1 MVLRAP
7 DRRSAPTA
15 VSRWRGGDKAG
26 PSAPTLDARSGR
38 PPGEPPG
45 GSGRRRGPG
54 GFRLLGW
61 LLSSLAM
68 LAIVGLVGGFLAFT
82 HYARDLPDY
91 TQLADYQPGITT
103 RLYAGDGRLLAEY
116 AVENRLF
123 VPVAVVPPHVR
134 QAFISAE
141 DQHFYEHGGLDW
153 LGIVRASLTNLR
165 NLGSGRR
172 LVGASTITQ
181 QVAKNFL
188 LSNEVSIARKIREA
202 ILAFRI
208 EQAFTKDQILE
219 LYLNEIYLGRGA
231 YGVAAA
237 ALTYFDKSLAELT
250 LTEAAYL
257 AALPKAPNNYHPI
270 LRPEAA
276 VARRN
281 YVIDRMLEDG
291 AITAEEAIA
300 AAASPLEVADR
311 EADPDRVEAAYFA
324 EEVRRRLQ
332 AIHGDDALYGGGLQ
346 VQTTLDPRLQEIADR
361 ALRAGLIAYDRRHG
375 WRGPVDRLEQF
386 DDWPGRLA
394 AVATP
399 SGAGDWPIAV
409 VLEVADGAARVGLAD
424 RRQAMV
430 PFEEMRWARPTLDGQ
445 RVGAEP
451 RRAGDVLA
459 LGDVVV
465 VERLD
470 GTLTPAEATPGTP
483 VDDAGDPLPLPRYA
497 LRQVPAVQGGLVA
510 MDPHT
515 GRVLAMSGGF
525 DYAMSE
531 FNRAT
536 QAERQPGSAIKPFV
550 YMAALESERWPAI
563 TPATLVLDTP
573 LAVDLGPGGGL
584 WRPDNYANDFL
595 GPVPL
600 RVGLER
606 SRNIMTVRLLIE
618 IGLEPVRAL
627 TRRFGVYEDM
637 ELHYSMALGAGE
649 TTLLDL
655 TAGYAMIANGG
666 LAIEPTLI
674 DRIQDRTGATLWRHD
689 DRACAACRTTAF
701 DGGAAP
707 ALPDDRARVAD
718 PVVSYQI
725 VSMLDGVVR
734 RGTGRRLASLG
745 IPLAGKTGT
754 TNEARDAWFVG
765 FSPDL
770 VVGTYVGF
778 DQPRPLGPGET
789 GSSAALPIFGAFM
802 AEALDGED
810 VPPFRIPPDASLV
823 WIDRATGLPG
833 GAGEGAILEAFRRGT
848 EPDFNSDLLEPNYAA
863 EGGLAD
869 GALVPTTGT
878 GGLY

>member
-7 DRRSAPTA
+7 ERPTPPAA
-15 VSRWRGGDKAG
+15 VSRWRAG
-26 PSAPTLDARSGR
+26 
-38 PPGEPPG
+38 
-45 GSGRRRGPG
+45 GRRPAAPRAVTPPPRTKRPG
-54 GFRLLGW
+54 FGLIGW
-61 LLSSLAM
+61 ALSSAAL
-68 LAIVGLVGGFLAFT
+68 LAIVMLVAGFAAFA

-91 TQLADYQPGITT
+91 TQLADYEPGITT

-116 AVENRLF
+116 AVENRVF
-123 VPVAVVPPHVR
+123 VPVAAVPAQVR

-141 DQHFYEHGGLDW
+141 DQHFYGHGGLDW
-153 LGIVRASLTNLR
+153 LGIVRASLTNLA

-188 LSNEVSIARKIREA
+188 LTNEVSFARKIREA
-202 ILAFRI
+202 ILALRI
-208 EQAFTKDQILE
+208 ERAFTKDEILE
-219 LYLNEIYLGRGA
+219 LYLNEIYFGRGA

-237 ALTYFDKSLAELT
+237 ALTYFDKPLAELT
-250 LTEAAYL
+250 LAEAAYL
-257 AALPKAPNNYHPI
+257 AGLPKAPNNYHPTR
-270 LRPEAA
+270 RPEAA

-291 AITAEEAIA
+291 AITAEQAIA
-300 AAASPLEVADR
+300 AVAAPLEVADR
-311 EADPDRVEAAYFA
+311 SADPDRVEADYFA

-332 AIHGDDALYGGGLQ
+332 ALHGDEALYGGGLQ
-346 VQTTLDPRLQEIADR
+346 VQTTLDPRLQDIADR
-361 ALRAGLIAYDRRHG
+361 ALRGGLIAYDRRHG
-375 WRGPVDRLEQF
+375 WRGPIDRLDGF
-386 DDWPGRLA
+386 DDWPGQLA
-394 AVATP
+394 GLEHPA
-399 SGAGDWPIAV
+399 GAGDWPLAV
-409 VLEVADGAARVGLAD
+409 VLEVTADAARVGLVD

-430 PFEEMRWARPTLDGQ
+430 PLDEMRWARPALNGQ

-451 RRAGDVLA
+451 RAVGDVLE
-459 LGDVVV
+459 LGDVIV

-470 GTLTPAEATPGTP
+470 GMLTPAEATPGTP
-483 VDDAGDPLPLPRYA
+483 VDDAGAPIALPRYG
-497 LRQVPAVQGGLVA
+497 LRQIPAVQGGLVA
-510 MDPHT
+510 IDPHT

-550 YMAALESERWPAI
+550 YMAALEADRQRPI

-573 LAVDLGPGGGL
+573 LAVDLGPGGGM

-595 GPVPL
+595 GPVPM

-627 TRRFGVYEDM
+627 TRRFGVYDDM

-674 DRIQDRTGATLWRHD
+674 DRIQNRRGETLWRHD
-689 DRACAACRTTAF
+689 QRDCAGCRTVAL
-701 DGGAAP
+701 GEGIAP
-707 ALPDDRARVAD
+707 ELPDDRERIAD
-718 PVVSYQI
+718 PVVAYQI
-725 VSMLDGVVR
+725 VSMLEGVVR
-734 RGTGRRLASLG
+734 RGTGQRLAALG
-745 IPLAGKTGT
+745 MPLAGKTGT
-754 TNEARDAWFVG
+754 TNDVRDAWFVG

-778 DQPRPLGPGET
+778 DQPAPLGAGES

-802 AEALDGED
+802 AEALAGQD

-823 WIDRATGLPG
+823 WVDRGSGRPSG
-833 GAGEGAILEAFRRGT
+833 PGAGSVLEAFRRGT
-848 EPDFNSDLLEPNYAA
+848 EPGFTTDLLEPDYGA
-863 EGGLAD
+863 EGGLANRD
-869 GALVPTTGT
+869 LAPLTGT